1 MRTRRKEYN
10 MNDLSNIDIPKI
22 KIWNDQ
28 RVVTFRDIDEVH
40 QRPEGTAKK
49 AFSRNRK
56 RFIRGVDYFIVTR
69 SEIQKSVKDTL
80 EYFGDIPNRGITV
93 LTETG
98 YLMVVKP
105 FTDDLSW
112 KVQRRLVSSY
122 FNCGK
127 LQNEV
132 INRSDI
138 PQPHEGHYPS
148 LANTWMKDHEPL
160 FKQICSAYVISR
172 KELYHKILLD
182 IGDDYNVDDYRVF
195 YKRDTGHAPEY
206 IMYVVSFYP
215 ELREA
220 AETIIQIHMNR
231 VRWYPKEYL
240 EKIYNR

>member
-1 MRTRRKEYN
+1 

-127 LQNEV
+127 LQNEA

-138 PQPHEGHYPS
+138 SQPHEGHYPS

-160 FKQICSAYVISR
+160 FKQICSAYGISR

-206 IMYVVSFYP
+206 IMEVVSFYP
-215 ELREA
+215 ELRES

-231 VRWYPKEYL
+231 VRMYPKEYL
-240 EKIYNR
+240 GQIYNR

>member
-1 MRTRRKEYN
+1 

-132 INRSDI
+132 INRSDV
-138 PQPHEGHYPS
+138 PQPNEGHYPS

-160 FKQICSAYVISR
+160 FKQICSAYCISR

-206 IMYVVSFYP
+206 IMEVVSFYP

>member
-1 MRTRRKEYN
+1 

-122 FNCGK
+122 FNCRK

-132 INRSDI
+132 IKRSDV
-138 PQPHEGHYPS
+138 PQPNEGHYPS

-160 FKQICSAYVISR
+160 FKQICSAYGISR

-206 IMYVVSFYP
+206 IMEVVSFYP

-231 VRWYPKEYL
+231 VRSYPKEYL
-240 EKIYNR
+240 EQIYNR

>member
-1 MRTRRKEYN
+1 

-132 INRSDI
+132 INRSDL
-138 PQPHEGHYPS
+138 PQPNEGHYPS

-160 FKQICSAYVISR
+160 FKQICSAYGISR

-206 IMYVVSFYP
+206 IMDVVSFYP

-231 VRWYPKEYL
+231 VRGYPKEYL
-240 EKIYNR
+240 EQIYNR

>member
-1 MRTRRKEYN
+1 

-28 RVVTFRDIDEVH
+28 RVVTFNDIDKVH
-40 QRPEGTAKK
+40 QRTKGTA
-49 AFSRNRK
+49 SRNFKSNRK
-56 RFIRGVDYFIVTR
+56 HFIKDVDYFLITR
-69 SEIQKSVKDTL
+69 
-80 EYFGDIPNRGITV
+80 DIFNGRNPSIKEKLNIETIPPKGIT
-93 LTETG
+93 LFTETG
-98 YLMVVKP
+98 YLMLVKS
-105 FTDDLSW
+105 FQDDLSW
-112 KVQRRLVSSY
+112 KVQRILVSSY

-132 INRSDI
+132 INRSDV

-160 FKQICSAYVISR
+160 FKQICSAYGISR

-206 IMYVVSFYP
+206 IMDVVSFYP

-220 AETIIQIHMNR
+220 EETIIQIHMNR

-240 EKIYNR
+240 EQIYNR

>member
-1 MRTRRKEYN
+1 

-105 FTDDLSW
+105 FHDDLSW
-112 KVQRRLVSSY
+112 KVQRILVSSY
-122 FNCGK
+122 FNCRK

-132 INRSDI
+132 INRSDV
-138 PQPHEGHYPS
+138 PQPNEGHYPS

-160 FKQICSAYVISR
+160 FKQICSAYGISR

-206 IMYVVSFYP
+206 IMEVVSFYP
-215 ELREA
+215 ELREE

-231 VRWYPKEYL
+231 VRMYQKEYL
-240 EKIYNR
+240 EQIYNR

>member
-1 MRTRRKEYN
+1 

-127 LQNEV
+127 LQNEA

-138 PQPHEGHYPS
+138 PQPNEGHYPS

-160 FKQICSAYVISR
+160 FKQICSAYGISR

-206 IMYVVSFYP
+206 IMEVVSFYP
-215 ELREA
+215 ELREL

-231 VRWYPKEYL
+231 VRMYPKEYL
-240 EKIYNR
+240 EQIYNR

>member
-1 MRTRRKEYN
+1 

-105 FTDDLSW
+105 FHDDLSW
-112 KVQRRLVSSY
+112 KVQRILVSSY
-122 FNCGK
+122 FNCRK

-138 PQPHEGHYPS
+138 PQPNEGHYPS

-160 FKQICSAYVISR
+160 FKQICSAYGISR

-206 IMYVVSFYP
+206 IMDVVSFYP

-231 VRWYPKEYL
+231 VRSYPKEYL
-240 EKIYNR
+240 GQIYNR

>member
-1 MRTRRKEYN
+1 

-127 LQNEV
+127 LQNEL
-132 INRSDI
+132 INRSDV
-138 PQPHEGHYPS
+138 PQPNEGHYPS

-160 FKQICSAYVISR
+160 FKQICSAYGISR

-206 IMYVVSFYP
+206 IMEVVSFYP
-215 ELREA
+215 ELRES
-220 AETIIQIHMNR
+220 AETIIKIHMNR
-231 VRWYPKEYL
+231 VRMYPKEYL
-240 EKIYNR
+240 GQIYNI

>member
-1 MRTRRKEYN
+1 

-122 FNCGK
+122 FNCRK

-132 INRSDI
+132 INRSDV
-138 PQPHEGHYPS
+138 PQPNEGHYPS

-160 FKQICSAYVISR
+160 FKQICSAYGISR

-206 IMYVVSFYP
+206 IMEVVSFYP

-231 VRWYPKEYL
+231 VRSYPKEYL
-240 EKIYNR
+240 EQIYNR

>member
-1 MRTRRKEYN
+1 

-127 LQNEV
+127 LQNEA
-132 INRSDI
+132 INRSDV

-148 LANTWMKDHEPL
+148 LANTWMKDNEHL
-160 FKQICSAYVISR
+160 FKQICSAYGISR

-206 IMYVVSFYP
+206 IMEVVSFYP

-231 VRWYPKEYL
+231 VRGYPKEYL
-240 EKIYNR
+240 EQIYNR

>member
-1 MRTRRKEYN
+1 

-105 FTDDLSW
+105 FHDDLSW
-112 KVQRRLVSSY
+112 KVQRILVSSY
-122 FNCGK
+122 FNCRK

-132 INRSDI
+132 INRSDV

-160 FKQICSAYVISR
+160 FKQICSAYGISR

-206 IMYVVSFYP
+206 IMEVVSFYP
-215 ELREA
+215 ELREE

-231 VRWYPKEYL
+231 VRMYPKEHL
-240 EKIYNR
+240 DQIYNR

>member
-1 MRTRRKEYN
+1 

-105 FTDDLSW
+105 FHDDLSW
-112 KVQRRLVSSY
+112 KVQRILVSSY
-122 FNCGK
+122 FNCRK

-132 INRSDI
+132 INRSDV
-138 PQPHEGHYPS
+138 PQPNEGHYPS

-160 FKQICSAYVISR
+160 FKQICSAYGISR

-206 IMYVVSFYP
+206 IMDVVSFYP

-231 VRWYPKEYL
+231 VRSYPKEYL
-240 EKIYNR
+240 EQIYNR

>member
-1 MRTRRKEYN
+1 

-122 FNCGK
+122 FNCRK

-132 INRSDI
+132 MNRSDV
-138 PQPHEGHYPS
+138 PQPNEGHYPS

-160 FKQICSAYVISR
+160 FKQICSAYGISR

-206 IMYVVSFYP
+206 IMEVVSFYP

-231 VRWYPKEYL
+231 VRRYPKEYL
-240 EKIYNR
+240 WQIYNR

>member
-1 MRTRRKEYN
+1 MEELEKLE
-10 MNDLSNIDIPKI
+10 IPAI
-22 KIWNDQ
+22 KVWDSQ
-28 RVVTFRDIDEVH
+28 RVVTFNDIDKVH
-40 QRPEGTAKK
+40 QRPKGTS
-49 AFSRNRK
+49 SRNFKSKRK
-56 RFIRGVDYFIVTR
+56 HFIKDVDYFLITR
-69 SEIQKSVKDTL
+69 
-80 EYFGDIPNRGITV
+80 DIFNGRNPSIKEKLNIETIPPKGIT
-93 LTETG
+93 LFTETG
-98 YLMVVKP
+98 YLMLVKS
-105 FTDDLSW
+105 FQDDLSW

-132 INRSDI
+132 INQSDV

-148 LANTWMKDHEPL
+148 LSNTWMKDHEPL
-160 FKQICSAYVISR
+160 FKQICSAYGISR

-206 IMYVVSFYP
+206 IMEVVSFYP

-231 VRWYPKEYL
+231 VRMYPKEYL
-240 EKIYNR
+240 EQIYNR

>member
-1 MRTRRKEYN
+1 

-40 QRPEGTAKK
+40 QRPEGTA
-49 AFSRNRK
+49 SRNFKSNRK
-56 RFIRGVDYFIVTR
+56 HFIKDVDYFLITR
-69 SEIQKSVKDTL
+69 
-80 EYFGDIPNRGITV
+80 DIFNGRNPSIKEKLNIETIPPKGIT
-93 LTETG
+93 LFTETG
-98 YLMVVKP
+98 YLMLVKS
-105 FTDDLSW
+105 FQDDLSW
-112 KVQRRLVSSY
+112 KVQRILVSSY
-122 FNCGK
+122 FNCRK

-132 INRSDI
+132 INRSDV
-138 PQPHEGHYPS
+138 PQPNEGHYPS

-160 FKQICSAYVISR
+160 FKQICSAYGISR

-206 IMYVVSFYP
+206 IMDVVSFYP
-215 ELREA
+215 ELRES

-231 VRWYPKEYL
+231 VRSYPKEYL
-240 EKIYNR
+240 EQIYNR

>member
-1 MRTRRKEYN
+1 

-132 INRSDI
+132 INRSDV
-138 PQPHEGHYPS
+138 PQPNEGHYPS

-160 FKQICSAYVISR
+160 FKQICSAYGISR

-206 IMYVVSFYP
+206 IMEVVSFYP

-231 VRWYPKEYL
+231 VRRYQKEYL

>member
-1 MRTRRKEYN
+1 MEELEKLE
-10 MNDLSNIDIPKI
+10 IPAI
-22 KIWNDQ
+22 KVWDSQ
-28 RVVTFRDIDEVH
+28 RVVTFNDIDKVH
-40 QRPEGTAKK
+40 QRPKGTA
-49 AFSRNRK
+49 SRNFKSNRK
-56 RFIRGVDYFIVTR
+56 HFIKDVDYFLITR
-69 SEIQKSVKDTL
+69 
-80 EYFGDIPNRGITV
+80 DIFYGRNPSIKEKLNIETIPPKGIT
-93 LTETG
+93 LFTETG
-98 YLMVVKP
+98 YLMLVKS
-105 FTDDLSW
+105 FQDDLSW

-127 LQNEV
+127 LQNEA

-160 FKQICSAYVISR
+160 FKQICSAYGISR

-206 IMYVVSFYP
+206 IMEVVSFYP
-215 ELREA
+215 ELRES

-231 VRWYPKEYL
+231 VRIYPKEYL
-240 EKIYNR
+240 EQIYNR

>member
-1 MRTRRKEYN
+1 

-127 LQNEV
+127 LQNEA

-138 PQPHEGHYPS
+138 PQPNEGHYPS

-160 FKQICSAYVISR
+160 FKQICSAYGISR

-206 IMYVVSFYP
+206 IMEVVSFYP

-220 AETIIQIHMNR
+220 AETILQIHMNR
-231 VRWYPKEYL
+231 VSMYPKEYL
-240 EKIYNR
+240 GQIYNR

>member
-1 MRTRRKEYN
+1 

-28 RVVTFRDIDEVH
+28 RVVTFNDIDKVH
-40 QRPEGTAKK
+40 QRPKGTA
-49 AFSRNRK
+49 SRNFKSNRK
-56 RFIRGVDYFIVTR
+56 HFIKDVDYFLITR
-69 SEIQKSVKDTL
+69 
-80 EYFGDIPNRGITV
+80 DIFNGRISSIKEKLNIETIPPKGIT
-93 LTETG
+93 LFTETG
-98 YLMVVKP
+98 YLMLVKS
-105 FTDDLSW
+105 FQDDLSW
-112 KVQRRLVSSY
+112 KVQRILVSSY

-132 INRSDI
+132 INRSDV
-138 PQPHEGHYPS
+138 PQPNEGHYPS

-160 FKQICSAYVISR
+160 FKQICSAYGISR

-206 IMYVVSFYP
+206 IMEVVSFYP
-215 ELREA
+215 ELRES

-231 VRWYPKEYL
+231 VRMYPKEYL
-240 EKIYNR
+240 DQIYNR

>member
-1 MRTRRKEYN
+1 

-138 PQPHEGHYPS
+138 PQPHEGHYPA

-160 FKQICSAYVISR
+160 FKQICSAYGISR

-206 IMYVVSFYP
+206 IMEVVSFYP

-231 VRWYPKEYL
+231 GRRYPKEYL
-240 EKIYNR
+240 EQIYNR

>member
-1 MRTRRKEYN
+1 

-127 LQNEV
+127 LQNEA

-138 PQPHEGHYPS
+138 PQPHEGHYQS

-160 FKQICSAYVISR
+160 FKQICSAYGISR

-206 IMYVVSFYP
+206 IMEVVSFYP

-240 EKIYNR
+240 EQIYNR

>member
-1 MRTRRKEYN
+1 

-132 INRSDI
+132 INRSDV
-138 PQPHEGHYPS
+138 PQPNEGHYPS
-148 LANTWMKDHEPL
+148 LSNT
-160 FKQICSAYVISR
+160 
-172 KELYHKILLD
+172 
-182 IGDDYNVDDYRVF
+182 
-195 YKRDTGHAPEY
+195 
-206 IMYVVSFYP
+206 
-215 ELREA
+215 
-220 AETIIQIHMNR
+220 
-231 VRWYPKEYL
+231 
-240 EKIYNR
+240 

>member
-1 MRTRRKEYN
+1 

-132 INRSDI
+132 INRSDV
-138 PQPHEGHYPS
+138 PQPNEGHYPS

-160 FKQICSAYVISR
+160 FKQICSAYGISR

-206 IMYVVSFYP
+206 IMEVVSFYP

>member
-1 MRTRRKEYN
+1 

-132 INRSDI
+132 INRSDV

-160 FKQICSAYVISR
+160 FKQICSAYGISR
-172 KELYHKILLD
+172 KELYHNILLD

-206 IMYVVSFYP
+206 IMEVVSFYP

-231 VRWYPKEYL
+231 VRGYPKEYL
-240 EKIYNR
+240 EQIYNR

>member
-1 MRTRRKEYN
+1 

-127 LQNEV
+127 LQNEA

-138 PQPHEGHYPS
+138 QKPHEGHYPS

-160 FKQICSAYVISR
+160 FKQICSAYGISR

-206 IMYVVSFYP
+206 IMEVVSFYP

-231 VRWYPKEYL
+231 VREYPKEYL
-240 EKIYNR
+240 EQIYNR

>member
-1 MRTRRKEYN
+1 

-28 RVVTFRDIDEVH
+28 RVVTFRDIEEVH

-132 INRSDI
+132 INRSDV
-138 PQPHEGHYPS
+138 PQPNEGHYPS

-160 FKQICSAYVISR
+160 FKQICSAYGISR
-172 KELYHKILLD
+172 KELYHNILLD

-206 IMYVVSFYP
+206 IMEVVSFYP

-231 VRWYPKEYL
+231 VRGYPKEYL
-240 EKIYNR
+240 EQIYNR

>member
-1 MRTRRKEYN
+1 

-160 FKQICSAYVISR
+160 FKQICSAYGISR

-206 IMYVVSFYP
+206 IMHVVSFYP